1 MRQSPPPATS
11 TPPNPLPGA
20 LPLAELVPLLEARAR
35 AGDGAAACRLGVE
48 LSKCR
53 HMLRSLPTAPDEQMD
68 ETRWREQ
75 GRSDAQIAS
84 LRDQRRR
91 RLHQRA
97 ACEALPPELI
107 DRAPWFMLQ
116 AALAGN
122 ASAMVAFA
130 RLEGVTMAGLVAD
143 PALYEQYRLHAF
155 GLWERALHQ
164 GSMDALWLWYG
175 AVNDGWQK
183 LPLFGVLPPEYRPVE
198 RPLALIERVNDA
210 GRLPASV
217 HMQQMIS
224 SSNNASRPPISISSE
239 AREWADAFY
248 RRHLEASTELVLA
261 DARQRLMLDH
271 FSLIGE
277 VKDLQEL
284 AARSEEL
291 EATAYN
297 ERCSSTGAD

>member
-1 MRQSPPPATS
+1 MGNRWVIVVVVALLLGTALGWRLMSGGSTVTKAGSAPSEIAEPVLDAALTADASPAQKPPTLKIAAPAAPLRQSPPPATS

-175 AVNDGWQK
+175 AVNDGWQ
-183 LPLFGVLPPEYRPVE
+183 
-198 RPLALIERVNDA
+198 
-210 GRLPASV
+210 
-217 HMQQMIS
+217 
-224 SSNNASRPPISISSE
+224 
-239 AREWADAFY
+239 
-248 RRHLEASTELVLA
+248 
-261 DARQRLMLDH
+261 
-271 FSLIGE
+271 
-277 VKDLQEL
+277 
-284 AARSEEL
+284 
-291 EATAYN
+291 
-297 ERCSSTGAD
+297 